1 MNIEGWLKKAYM
13 RHLLFILLLTLA
25 SCSTQKSHLV
35 SSNTQGAPSKL
46 ISSIY
51 FDEDK
56 AEIKDFNAIRHNAQW
71 LKANLNK
78 VIILEGYCDE
88 QGSHEYNLRLGDQR
102 SRVVMKALMEQGVSE
117 KQLIIMSYGKSRPL
131 PGAKNHAQN
140 RRVYFAI
147 R

>member
-1 MNIEGWLKKAYM
+1 MNIGQTLRTSM
-13 RHLLFILLLTLA
+13 HRLFFILLLALA
-25 SCSTQKSHLV
+25 SCSTQKNHSV

-46 ISSIY
+46 ISSVY

-56 AEIKDFNAIRHNAQW
+56 TEIKDFNVIRHNAQW

-117 KQLIIMSYGKSRPL
+117 KQLIIMSYGKSRSV